1 MKILGLIGGLGPE
14 TTVEYYRMLIA
25 RYREKTGG
33 QYPSIIINSIDLN
46 RLLAWMTSNELDKAT
61 DYVSVE
67 IDRLH
72 QAGAEF
78 AALASN
84 TPHIVFAELKR
95 RSKLPLISIVEAA
108 CRRVQSLGFKTVG
121 LLGTRFTMQARFYP
135 DVFAKEGIRLIT
147 PTEEEQTYIHDKY
160 INQLLNNIF
169 LAETRTEILNIVEAL
184 RERAA
189 VEAIILGGTELP
201 LLLRSEKHNDI
212 ALLDTAKIHVDEL
225 VDHMLR

>member
-84 TPHIVFAELKR
+84 TPHIVFDELKR

-147 PTEEEQTYIHDKY
+147 PTDEEQTYIHDKY